1 MSLYTIPER
10 TAFHEW
16 LSQRQDRIVGYPGR
30 TASCPLAN
38 WLRHV
43 NKNRRL
49 NVCIRSDKGLI
60 LADPDE
66 PTGLFDVMPTWCA
79 DFADAFDT
87 LVERGATEG
96 SVALS
101 VLSQLEE

>member
-1 MSLYTIPER
+1 
-10 TAFHEW
+10 
-16 LSQRQDRIVGYPGR
+16 
-30 TASCPLAN
+30 
-38 WLRHV
+38 
-43 NKNRRL
+43 
-49 NVCIRSDKGLI
+49 LI

-66 PTGLFDVMPTWCA
+66 PTGLFDIMPTWCA

-87 LVERGATEG
+87 LVECGATEG